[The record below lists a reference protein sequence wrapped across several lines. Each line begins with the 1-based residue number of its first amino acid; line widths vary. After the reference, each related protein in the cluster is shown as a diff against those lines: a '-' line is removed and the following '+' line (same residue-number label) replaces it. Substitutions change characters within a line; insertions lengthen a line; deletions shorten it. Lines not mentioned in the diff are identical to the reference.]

1 MNLPTGGSRSATG
14 QSSHSSGDDSD
25 LLGKHV
31 TGDNIASTSS
41 SSSSGNSSFLRE
53 RLDPIVEAEE
63 RALEALR
70 KKFARVDIEEG
81 FGSAAS
87 TPGSRAGSV
96 SGSRT
101 SAWAGDGGK
110 GGLEVR
116 LPSPQKQTTT
126 GAAAVGSGLAP
137 YPRGRG
143 PIMTRKESFD
153 DSDDDEERYD
163 AEGNYVSSSDEEDS
177 LNAATAATE
186 DSDGGRYPSSGQL
199 DKYMEQIYMG
209 DKKARRR

>member
-1 MNLPTGGSRSATG
+1 M
-14 QSSHSSGDDSD
+14 
-25 LLGKHV
+25 LGKHV
-31 TGDNIASTSS
+31 TGDHIASTS

-70 KKFARVDIEEG
+70 KKFAHVDIEEG
-81 FGSAAS
+81 FGSAAN
-87 TPGSRAGSV
+87 TPGSRAGSMM

-101 SAWAGDGGK
+101 SAWAGDGSK
-110 GGLEVR
+110 GGLAVR

-126 GAAAVGSGLAP
+126 GAPAVGGGPAS

-143 PIMTRKESFD
+143 PVMTRKESFD
-153 DSDDDEERYD
+153 DSDDDSDEEKT
-163 AEGNYVSSSDEEDS
+163 EENYVSSTDEEDS

-186 DSDGGRYPSSGQL
+186 DSDEGRYPSAGQL